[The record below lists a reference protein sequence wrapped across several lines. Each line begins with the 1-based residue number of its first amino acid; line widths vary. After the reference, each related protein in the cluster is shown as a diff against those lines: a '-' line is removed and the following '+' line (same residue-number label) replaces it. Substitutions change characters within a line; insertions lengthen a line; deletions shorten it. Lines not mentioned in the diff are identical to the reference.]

1 MTQDSVHARSSLRY
15 DVVMNAV
22 TFQATRRHRAVIAKL
37 VDFIA
42 AIPEV
47 HCVLLFGSRARGD
60 ADERS
65 DFDIAIDAP
74 RLTRDQWVDILHA
87 AEDAET
93 LLEIQIVD
101 LRETDSKF
109 RSRVMSEGVILYER
123 EKAFGKLRR
132 A

>member
-1 MTQDSVHARSSLRY
+1 
-15 DVVMNAV
+15 MNAV

-65 DFDIAIDAP
+65 GFDIAIDAP

-87 AEDAET
+87 AE
-93 LLEIQIVD
+93 D